1 MDTSLVV
8 LLCVFVL
15 SVVVNGALVAW
26 EWGRSQ
32 RSSQEAANLLSSAI
46 EVSKSLEKTV
56 AQRSSMADEVA
67 ALRQPLTES
76 VVQARMLSEDL
87 QKATREMAGNLIAV
101 PKMVEAIAELG
112 KKQVGILEAVNK
124 TAGTLYDALHAKE
137 GKTNYRP
144 YDAVDADREYA
155 ITELQRAHG
164 LTRQEAEENVN
175 KPSLWEGLSLNR

>member
-1 MDTSLVV
+1 MDPSLVV

-15 SVVVNGALVAW
+15 SVVVNGALVAVAW
-26 EWGRSQ
+26 SRSL
-32 RSSQEAANLLSSAI
+32 RSSQQTANLLSSAI

-76 VVQARMLSEDL
+76 VVGARMLSEDL

-101 PKMVEAIAELG
+101 PKMVEVIAEMG
-112 KKQVGILEAVNK
+112 KRQVAILEAVNK
-124 TAGTLYDALHAKE
+124 TAETLYGALHSKDAKA
-137 GKTNYRP
+137 GYRP

-155 ITELQRAHG
+155 IGELQRAHG

-175 KPSLWEGLSLNR
+175 SQKLWEGLSLNR